1 MPDAPPSL
9 GRPAY
14 RVETPRLVVR
24 CYHPADAPLLNEA
37 IADSLE
43 HLRAWMPWAMHEP
56 VSVEEKAELLRR
68 FRSDFDGDRD
78 YVYGIFSA
86 NEARVLGGTGLHR
99 RPGGDALEIG
109 YWIRADQ
116 QGRGLMTEAAGALV
130 RAGFE
135 VMRASRIEIH
145 CDPDNARSSAVARRL
160 GFTHDGT
167 LRRRTTTP
175 QGGPRD
181 DMIWSLFPDEY
192 PASPAARME
201 VRAFDVLGRRVL

>member
-1 MPDAPPSL
+1 MPDETPSL

-14 RVETPRLVVR
+14 RIETPRLVLR
-24 CYHPADAPLLNEA
+24 CKNPSDAPLLNEA
-37 IADSLE
+37 IAANLE
-43 HLRAWMPWAMHEP
+43 YLRAWMPWAMQEP
-56 VSVEEKAELLRR
+56 VPVEEKAELLRR

-78 YVYGIFSA
+78 YPYGIFSA
-86 NEARVLGGTGLHR
+86 DEARVLGGTGLHR

-109 YWIRADQ
+109 YWLDREH

-130 RAGFE
+130 RVGFE

-145 CDPDNARSSAVARRL
+145 CDPANARSWAVARRL

-167 LRRRTTTP
+167 LRRRMLTP
-175 QGGPRD
+175 QGDPRD

-192 PASPAARME
+192 PASPAVGIE
-201 VRAFDVLGRRVL
+201 VRAFDALDRQVL

>member
-1 MPDAPPSL
+1 MPDDAPSL

-14 RVETPRLVVR
+14 RIETPRLVVR
-24 CYHPADAPLLNEA
+24 CYDPADAPLVNEA
-37 IADSLE
+37 IAANLE
-43 HLRAWMPWAMHEP
+43 HLRAWMSWAMQEP

-68 FRSDFDGDRD
+68 FRSDFDADRD
-78 YVYGIFSA
+78 YVYGIFA
-86 NEARVLGGTGLHR
+86 PDEARVLGGTGLHR

-109 YWIRADQ
+109 YWLDREH

-145 CDPDNARSSAVARRL
+145 CDPDNARSWAVAQRL
-160 GFTHDGT
+160 GLTHDGT
-167 LRRRTTTP
+167 LRRRMLTP
-175 QGGPRD
+175 QGSPRD

-192 PASPAARME
+192 PASPAARIE
-201 VRAFDVLGRRVL
+201 ARAFDVLGRRVL